1 MNDKVMKEVE
11 EIAENFNDI
20 MDEIEVN
27 IDE

>member
-11 EIAENFNDI
+11 EIAENFNDV